1 MSLRNKQVV
10 SREEWMEAHRAF
22 LAGRKEV
29 TRRRENFRRQR
40 RELPWVKVEKE
51 YVFDAPEGKVTLAEL
66 FDGRSQL
73 FIKHFMMGPGQVT
86 QCVGCSLEVDHIEG
100 VLAHLQNHDVTYAVV
115 ARAPIDEIEAV
126 RKRMGWRFHWVS
138 SYNSDFNYDFN
149 VSFTP
154 EQIAAGR
161 AFYNY
166 EYTNRALEDLSGD
179 SVFFK
184 DDAGQIFHTYSTFG
198 RGGEEFLGIYR
209 YLDATPK
216 GRDEQGPYRSL
227 ADWVRP
233 RNRYDEGG
241 IVEANG
247 RYHQPSCAARP
258 TSSRRRAIR
267 ERSSLLGSP
276 PRMDQAARRPQGGQR
291 AVARR
296 LLALSAMSRHR
307 GVVVSAVLALL
318 PKCPA
323 CLAAYVVI
331 VTGIGLS
338 ASTAT
343 YLRTLLVILSVASLA
358 YLATR
363 LAWRFRRRVAVH

>member
-1 MSLRNKQVV
+1 MSLENKQVV
-10 SREEWMEAHRAF
+10 SREEWIEARRAF
-22 LAGRKEV
+22 LAKEKEF
-29 TRRRENFRRQR
+29 TRRRDELSRQR

-86 QCVGCSLEVDHIEG
+86 QCVGCSLEVDHLDG
-100 VLAHLQNHDVTYAVV
+100 VLAHLHNHDVSYAVV
-115 ARAPIDEIEAV
+115 ARARIDEIEAV

-179 SVFFK
+179 SIFFK

-209 YLDATPK
+209 YLDVTPK

-247 RYHQPSCAARP
+247 RYHQSSCACADHLK
-258 TSSRRRAIR
+258 SEEGHS
-267 ERSSLLGSP
+267 
-276 PRMDQAARRPQGGQR
+276 
-291 AVARR
+291 
-296 LLALSAMSRHR
+296 
-307 GVVVSAVLALL
+307 
-318 PKCPA
+318 
-323 CLAAYVVI
+323 
-331 VTGIGLS
+331 
-338 ASTAT
+338 
-343 YLRTLLVILSVASLA
+343 
-358 YLATR
+358 
-363 LAWRFRRRVAVH
+363 